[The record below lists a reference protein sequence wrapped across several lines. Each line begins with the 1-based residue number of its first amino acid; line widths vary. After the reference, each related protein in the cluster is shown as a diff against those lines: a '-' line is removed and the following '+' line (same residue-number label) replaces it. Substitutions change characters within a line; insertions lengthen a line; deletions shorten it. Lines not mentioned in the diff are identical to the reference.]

1 MGEIGA
7 DLDQLSESEDAKAEG
22 RKPGEKRV
30 DKPAV
35 KSPENGAKN
44 APEAAKHD
52 SEAAKDGEAAAK
64 DAPEPTKLNDLR
76 SAYST
81 LKKRV
86 KDEFEPQIQT
96 LQAKI
101 KELEGQNPPEV
112 KTLQQRLESAEKR
125 RDELETRIAE
135 LDFKSSKA
143 FKDKYEQPYIDA
155 WQDAIS
161 DLKELTVELE
171 DGSTRGAT
179 QEDLVKLAN
188 MPLGEARRVATAMF
202 GASADDVMI
211 HRRKILDL
219 SNAQSKALA
228 DARTE
233 AVERSKMSDVKRK
246 SDLEQ
251 NNRLWAEAN
260 DAIVKKWPKMFG
272 QIEGDDEG
280 NALLTKG
287 EAMADRLFSPTDE
300 NRPKTIEEAVHLHAM
315 IRNKVRNHDRLALWL
330 KRAREKI
337 KELETSLSEY
347 QSSDPNGGLGGRP
360 TGGAGKTYLQ
370 EAEEELDALDKR
382 N

>member
-30 DKPAV
+30 DKPV
-35 KSPENGAKN
+35 TEPPKP
-44 APEAAKHD
+44 D
-52 SEAAKDGEAAAK
+52 DGKPKGEPDKPAGEL
-64 DAPEPTKLNDLR
+64 PEPTKLNDLR

-112 KTLQQRLESAEKR
+112 KTLQQRLESAERR

-155 WQDAIS
+155 WQDAMA

-171 DGSTRGAT
+171 DGSTRAAT
-179 QEDLVKLAN
+179 QGDFVKLAN
-188 MPLGEARRVATAMF
+188 LPLGEARRLATAMF

-219 SNAQSKALA
+219 SNAQAKALA
-228 DARTE
+228 DAQTE
-233 AVERSKMSDVKRK
+233 AVERSKMSDVQRK
-246 SDLEQ
+246 SDVER

-272 QIEGDDEG
+272 QIEGDEEG

-300 NRPKTIEEAVHLHAM
+300 NRPKTPEEAVHLHAM

-382 N
+382 G